1 MRGGLDPEEF
11 HGVSP
16 VCSSEAYVIILQTS
30 LICHFTQRWQSEVG
44 LQSKVVYLVFSL
56 CRRQFTYL
64 NTVELHAYL
73 RQYTKS
79 DLCFSPSRSLIMH
92 WHFFCR
98 SWNIANSNK
107 PLE

>member
-11 HGVSP
+11 HGVSL
-16 VCSSEAYVIILQTS
+16 VCSSEAYLIILQTS
-30 LICHFTQRWQSEVG
+30 LICHFSQRWQSEVG
-44 LQSKVVYLVFSL
+44 LEPEVVYLVFSL

-79 DLCFSPSRSLIMH
+79 DSR
-92 WHFFCR
+92 FR
-98 SWNIANSNK
+98 
-107 PLE
+107 P

>member
-1 MRGGLDPEEF
+1 MECHQSVVLKRIISNNIADIINLSF
-11 HGVSP
+11 F
-16 VCSSEAYVIILQTS
+16 SEMAERSRARTK
-30 LICHFTQRWQSEVG
+30 G
-44 LQSKVVYLVFSL
+44 VYLVFSL

-79 DLCFSPSRSLIMH
+79 NLCFSPSRSLIMH